1 MKKLLLLSLM
11 LVSSAWASV
20 VTVTVP
26 HPPGGAP
33 DVWARIVSKYLAQ
46 ELDHDFV
53 VVNRPAADGR
63 IAVDNVLQQPANGRN
78 IIVVSTGPFLFNKI
92 LFKKLNYDYTDFD
105 TIVPLA
111 QVPIALVVSNRLG
124 VNNLK
129 EFITLARTKSLN
141 CAGSSASSVFIGRY
155 MMQEIKSKEVQFVPF
170 KGSADMN
177 VQLAAGNI
185 DCGFDTTLAT
195 LPLHQDGKFKI
206 IATSTQTQILPNTG
220 LFKSAVPN
228 LVFYNWYGIGL
239 RINSPGSDQVFK
251 ALRKINKNPE
261 FQSVVVKAGLE
272 IVDPPEHGTQ
282 WLHQEYLRFDAIRES
297 LKIPK
302 E

>member
-1 MKKLLLLSLM
+1 MKKLLLLSLL
-11 LVSSAWASV
+11 LVSSAWANI

-33 DVWARIVSKYLAQ
+33 DVWARIVSKHLTQ
-46 ELDHDFV
+46 ELDNEYV

-63 IAVDNVLQQPANGRN
+63 IAIDSVLQQPADGRN
-78 IIVVSTGPFLFNKI
+78 LILVSTGPFLFNKI

-111 QVPIALVVSNRLG
+111 RVPIALVVSNKLG
-124 VNNLK
+124 VNNLS
-129 EFITLARTKSLN
+129 EFIALARTKSLN

-155 MMQEIKSKEVQFVPF
+155 MMQEIRSKEVQFVPF
-170 KGSADMN
+170 RGSADMN
-177 VQLAAGNI
+177 VQLVAGNI

-206 IATSTQTQILPNTG
+206 IATSTQTQILPNTS
-220 LFKSAVPN
+220 LFRSAVPN
-228 LVFYNWYGIGL
+228 LVFYNWYGIGM
-239 RINSPGSDQVFK
+239 RINSPGGDRIFR
-251 ALRKINKNPE
+251 ALRKINKNAE
-261 FQSVVVKAGLE
+261 FQSAITKAGLE
-272 IVDPPEHGTQ
+272 VVEPPEHGTQ
-282 WLHQEYLRFDAIRES
+282 WLHQEYIKYDAIRES
-297 LKIPK
+297 LKISK